1 MNNIVL
7 KVLQFFLL
15 ITVQIFLID
24 EIDIGNINYYFSP
37 IIFGLFIISMNL
49 NVEIWILMTLAFLMG
64 FSIDIFRNTIGLN
77 ISALIVVSYSRNII
91 LNMISPRDGFD
102 PLKELN
108 VNTMGLNRYLLY
120 AGVLLFIQ
128 HFWFYI
134 IEDFH
139 FNQLHILFIKAIIN
153 SIIALGLIVLFQ
165 YLTLSKK

>member
-1 MNNIVL
+1 M
-7 KVLQFFLL
+7 
-15 ITVQIFLID
+15 
-24 EIDIGNINYYFSP
+24 
-37 IIFGLFIISMNL
+37 
-49 NVEIWILMTLAFLMG
+49 
-64 FSIDIFRNTIGLN
+64 SIDIFRNTMGLN
-77 ISALIVVSYSRNII
+77 ISALIAVAYSRNII

-120 AGVLLFIQ
+120 AGILLFIQ

-139 FNQLHILFIKAIIN
+139 FNQLHMLFIKAIIN
-153 SIIALGLIVLFQ
+153 TILALGLIILFQ